1 MKYIDIRDL
10 KKYDDDFI
18 SINGNSIKLVIQ
30 RTGFGY
36 KKFFEC
42 PLCGKRRERLY
53 EGNNIFLC
61 RSCINVNI
69 YSSRTNL
76 YDEKGENLIRYKV
89 SQILTELQ
97 IDIYERGTYGY
108 VVSMGTFLNIASEKE
123 KPKYMREKRYGY
135 LRKSLF
141 FLDWMYWRCVAGIE
155 NYSAVEIKQMLEEN
169 NVNFVYENF
178 LFPQYFP
185 EAYKYLKDHGED

>member
-1 MKYIDIRDL
+1 MGNEENDYMK
-10 KKYDDDFI
+10 
-18 SINGNSIKLVIQ
+18 VII
-30 RTGFGY
+30 Y
-36 KKFFEC
+36 
-42 PLCGKRRERLY
+42 
-53 EGNNIFLC
+53 FLC

-108 VVSMGTFLNIASEKE
+108 VVSMGTFLNIACEKE